1 MAHKTAGGPGRLV
14 SPGSK
19 EAGGQA
25 FEANRAQLAE
35 LFKAAYEGDLSRLEQ
50 LLLDFSSSETGHS
63 SKLRQASSSPPSASS
78 LSPSSPSSG
87 ASASAFVESLSPE
100 ARKVFASTLAEFR
113 DGRRRSALHF
123 ACAGGCRDVAS
134 LLLLLSPSLLDL
146 RDEAEETPLLLLL
159 KATASTPSGEK
170 KREGL
175 LDLLQL
181 LLDRGADVNAK
192 NLDGVT
198 PLHVAAGAED
208 ETEARE
214 ILSRLLNAGAKV
226 DAVCATFGTPLQ
238 HAILSGRRANAQF
251 LLDNGAN
258 PDGEAKGDS
267 VQCALPPP
275 LVFASSAGHAETVEM
290 LLRAGANPSRTD
302 GEGWT
307 ALQCAAEA
315 GSEAGVRALLAAG
328 ADANVVTQGAT
339 AFDLALRYG
348 HLATA
353 ALLKEAMEREDVP
366 RRERSAPDTQVPQ
379 SPDAASEGRSER
391 GKNAHE
397 TNSAGA
403 AFAGEYEVEEKPAEL
418 SEDQKTKGEE
428 AEAKKKQANEL
439 VAQSKYQE
447 ALDVYLAAL
456 QICPRIQQTRHQRA
470 VLHANSCL
478 MLLNLKQTPKK
489 ALEHAERA
497 IALDPEWVRGYYRA
511 GQALVALGD
520 HAEAAQLYW
529 QALMRDP
536 GNKDISR
543 EFRATVETAKT
554 MHQRTAN

>member
-1 MAHKTAGGPGRLV
+1 MAHKTAGGLGHPV

-19 EAGGQA
+19 EAGGKD
-25 FEANRAQLAE
+25 FESNRAQLAE
-35 LFKAAYEGDLSRLEQ
+35 LFKAAYEGDLSRLQQ
-50 LLLDFSSSETGHS
+50 LLLDLSSSETGRS
-63 SKLRQASSSPPSASS
+63 SKPLQASSSPPSDAS
-78 LSPSSPSSG
+78 LSPSTPSSG
-87 ASASAFVESLSPE
+87 ASASAFVESLSPA
-100 ARKVFASTLAEFR
+100 ARKVLSSTLAEFR

-123 ACAGGCRDVAS
+123 ACAGGRGDVAA

-159 KATASTPSGEK
+159 KAAASTHSGEK
-170 KREGL
+170 RREAL

-192 NLDGVT
+192 SRDGVT

-238 HAILSGRRANAQF
+238 HAILSGRLASAQF

-258 PDGEAKGDS
+258 PDGEEKGNS
-267 VQCALPPP
+267 VKCALPPP
-275 LVFASSAGHAETVEM
+275 LVFASSAAHVETIEM

-302 GEGWT
+302 GDGWT

-315 GSEAGVRALLAAG
+315 GSEAGVKALLAAG
-328 ADANVVTQGAT
+328 ADAHVVTQGVT

-348 HLATA
+348 HVATA
-353 ALLKEAMEREDVP
+353 ALLKEVMEREDGT
-366 RRERSAPDTQVPQ
+366 RRERSAPDTQVAE
-379 SPDAASEGRSER
+379 SRDAASEGRSEP
-391 GKNAHE
+391 GKDAQE
-397 TNSAGA
+397 TSSAGA
-403 AFAGEYEVEEKPAEL
+403 AFAGEYEAEEKPEEL

-543 EFRATVETAKT
+543 EFRATVEIAKA